1 MIFVGIDPGQKGG
14 FAMIDENRNVL
25 SCFEMPQ
32 DITEIYSQLK
42 FYNVTLAVVEQAQAM
57 PKQGVVGIF
66 TYGTGYGKLLAAME
80 IASTPYQEI
89 RPKVWKK
96 AFGLHSNKLDSINV
110 AEELFPTI
118 TFMTKGGR
126 MLDGKAEAL
135 LLADYARQLWLKEL
149 GSTTSTISNTK
160 IKK

>member
-1 MIFVGIDPGQKGG
+1 
-14 FAMIDENRNVL
+14 
-25 SCFEMPQ
+25 MPQ

-42 FYNVTLAVVEQAQAM
+42 FYNVTLAVIEQAQAM

-96 AFGLHSNKLDSINV
+96 AFSLHSNKLDSINE

>member
-96 AFGLHSNKLDSINV
+96 AFSLHSNKLDSINV

>member
-80 IASTPYQEI
+80 IAFTPYQEI

-96 AFGLHSNKLDSINV
+96 AFSLHSNKLDSINV